1 MPYECTYVFMAVHAH
16 AFDLVNNFG
25 VVVVILGARLCDLA
39 SHILE
44 EVFRKTLLLCHL
56 ENRVT

>member
-1 MPYECTYVFMAVHAH
+1 MLHECTYIFMAVHAH

-44 EVFRKTLLLCHL
+44 EVLCKTLLLCHF
-56 ENRVT
+56 ENRVS